1 MHYLMDFSGNIQI
14 IKYVSFIIKINNNAK
29 NVTLIL
35 IYWSEIKS
43 CLLNFK
49 EFGHYE

>member
-1 MHYLMDFSGNIQI
+1 MHYLMGFSGNIQI
-14 IKYVSFIIKINNNAK
+14 INYVSFIIKINNNAK
-29 NVTLIL
+29 NVIVTL

-49 EFGHYE
+49 EFGRYE